1 MPSLRHCY
9 SNITRIFKSLGAV
22 SVDTRVARGSDLGL
36 SGLGAYVAMKHDYFI
51 EDLGQAAGWF
61 KPHRYRYS
69 CLRCAWSFVVE
80 DGRGK
85 VTALDE
91 FDRPMPEPL
100 SGERVQTFVDGP
112 CVPSWETVARPHPA
126 IKKFVVRNL
135 RPVRREQVNAVSP
148 GLSAK

>member
-85 VTALDE
+85 VTAFRLDQ
-91 FDRPMPEPL
+91 R
-100 SGERVQTFVDGP
+100 R
-112 CVPSWETVARPHPA
+112 RR
-126 IKKFVVRNL
+126 IKVGAFATRILAMRALAK
-135 RPVRREQVNAVSP
+135 PTEAVCQD
-148 GLSAK
+148 